1 MRKIK
6 YWAAGLAAAI
16 SILATACG
24 QATASNAQETA
35 KITTEAV
42 TETAKTA
49 ADAAT
54 ETASESVTVETAQI
68 PKAAAAQ
75 VKASVEALIF
85 PQSRLIP
92 DSPMLQS
99 MTMCPSFRSRI

>member
-42 TETAKTA
+42 TKTATTA

-54 ETASESVTVETAQI
+54 ETVSESVTVETAQI

-75 VKASVEALIF
+75 ASVEALIF

>member
-54 ETASESVTVETAQI
+54 ETA
-68 PKAAAAQ
+68 
-75 VKASVEALIF
+75 LIF

>member
-42 TETAKTA
+42 TETAKT
-49 ADAAT
+49 
-54 ETASESVTVETAQI
+54 
-68 PKAAAAQ
+68 
-75 VKASVEALIF
+75 SVEALIF